1 MRPLDER
8 AAVRDADPH
17 RSAVVLVR
25 DRDVATEAPALV
37 RGHQGASI
45 EPFARS
51 RPTAV
56 VAIPNAVLAGD
67 ARFFLGQ
74 LDANQDNAF
83 EKILGKR
90 R

>member
-25 DRDVATEAPALV
+25 DREAPSLV
-37 RGHQGASI
+37 RGHQGVGV

-74 LDANQDNAF
+74 LDANRDDAF